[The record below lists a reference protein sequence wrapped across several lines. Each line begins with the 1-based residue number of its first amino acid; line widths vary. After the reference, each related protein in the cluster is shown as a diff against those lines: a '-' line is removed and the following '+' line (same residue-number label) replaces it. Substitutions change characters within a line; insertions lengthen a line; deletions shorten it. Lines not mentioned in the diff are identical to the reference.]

1 MAMRHWILITLAAI
15 LFASGSRA
23 SAAEDS
29 SAAALQAAL
38 VKNAD
43 HAREWLDQKDKK
55 SLAQSA
61 ATIQFLADLTKSK
74 SDDAAWQ
81 SAFASVVTK
90 AGELQKAA
98 SGGADLAD
106 CKTALEALEKVLAA
120 AGSVTPRGKSR
131 SLPRPPAVRSLM
143 LIMDAVQGDAKVALL
158 TGNVPAAKKQAFVLA
173 ELGKLVSDARTT
185 DGWASLAGDFAKAAT
200 AAAISTENDPKTVRE
215 LFRGVALRCETCHES
230 NRTR

>member
-1 MAMRHWILITLAAI
+1 MRHWILINLAAM
-15 LFASGSRA
+15 LFASGSPARA
-23 SAAEDS
+23 ADDS

-38 VKNAD
+38 AKNAD
-43 HAREWLDQKDKK
+43 HAREWFDQKDKK

-90 AGELQKAA
+90 AGELQKTA
-98 SGGADLAD
+98 SGGADIAE
-106 CKTALEALEKVLAA
+106 CETALEALEKVLAA
-120 AGSVTPRGKSR
+120 AGSVTPTGKSQ
-131 SLPRPPAVRSLM
+131 SLPRPPAIRSLM

-173 ELGKLVSDARTT
+173 ELGKLVSNARTT
-185 DGWASLAGDFAKAAT
+185 DGWALLAGDFAKAAT
-200 AAAISTENDPKTVRE
+200 AAATSTENDPQTVRE
-215 LFRGVALRCETCHES
+215 LLRGVALRCETCHES